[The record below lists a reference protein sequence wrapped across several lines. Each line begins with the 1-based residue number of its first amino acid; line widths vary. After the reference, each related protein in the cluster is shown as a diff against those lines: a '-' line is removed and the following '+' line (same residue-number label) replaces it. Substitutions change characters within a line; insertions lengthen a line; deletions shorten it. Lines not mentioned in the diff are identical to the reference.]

1 MSRITLEQAAQWCGG
16 TVAPQWKDQG
26 FLGASNDTRSLKSG
40 QLFVALKAARD
51 GNDYLDEAIRQGAG
65 AVLCSR
71 DTIGIPALRVDDSR
85 IALGR
90 IAAKERER
98 LGCQVVGITGSVG
111 KTTTKEMT
119 AAILEKKYVTGK
131 SLLNHNN
138 DLGLPMSILDLPGN
152 TQAAVLEMGM
162 NHFGEMSYLTSIAKP
177 DIAVICNIGT
187 MHIENLGSREGI
199 LKAKL
204 EILEGL
210 RPGGKLVLCGD
221 EPMLW
226 ALRDRLPVKPFY
238 FGLENPACD
247 LRGTEL
253 VHTPGGVCFTAS
265 CQGSRFQVR
274 MNIEGEHYAMDALAA
289 IAVGLL
295 MDVPAEDMREALA
308 AYENIDGRQNIF
320 EERDYTIIKDCYNA
334 GPESMKASLQV
345 LGNRKGRR
353 IAVLGD
359 MLELGV
365 SSQAEHYRV
374 GRLAALQADYI
385 LALGKNAERVVN
397 GAVTG
402 GMPQDHAMEFAAM
415 EDLVERLKR
424 LAKPGDVILF
434 KGSRGMKMERAM
446 EMFLRDEKET

>member
-16 TVAPQWKDQG
+16 TVSPQWKNQG
-26 FLGASNDTRSLKSG
+26 FLGACNDTRELKSG

-51 GNDYLDEAIRQGAG
+51 GNDYLEEAIKQGAG

-71 DTIGIPALRVDDSR
+71 ETTGIPALHVEDSR

-119 AAILEKKYVTGK
+119 AAILAKKYVTGK
-131 SLLNHNN
+131 SPVNHNN
-138 DLGLPMSILDLPGN
+138 DLGLPMSILALPGN

-226 ALRDRLPVKPFY
+226 SLKDRLPVKPFY
-238 FGLENPACD
+238 FGLENSKCD
-247 LRGTEL
+247 LRASDL
-253 VHTPGGVCFTAS
+253 VHTPGGVCFTATYGEKS
-265 CQGSRFQVR
+265 FRVQ
-274 MNIEGEHYAMDALAA
+274 MNVEGQHYVMDALAA
-289 IAVGLL
+289 IAVGFL
-295 MDVPAEDMREALA
+295 MEVTPTDMQEALA

-320 EERDYTIIKDCYNA
+320 EEKDYTIIKDCYNA

-345 LGNRKGRR
+345 LGNRKGRK

-374 GRLAALQADYI
+374 GRLAALQADYV

-402 GMPQDHAMEFAAM
+402 GMSQENAMEFDSM
-415 EDLVERLKR
+415 DDLVKTLKR

-434 KGSRGMKMERAM
+434 KGSRGMKMEKAL
-446 EMFLRDEKET
+446 EMFLKDEP

>member
-1 MSRITLEQAAQWCGG
+1 MSRITLEQAASWCGG
-16 TVAPQWKDQG
+16 TVAPQWKSQG
-26 FLGASNDTRSLKSG
+26 FLGASNDTRSIKSG

-51 GNDYLDEAIRQGAG
+51 GNDYLEEAMKQGAG
-65 AVLCSR
+65 AVLCNR
-71 DTIGIPALRVDDSR
+71 ETVGIPALWVEDSR

-98 LGCQVVGITGSVG
+98 LGCKVIGITGSVG

-119 AAILEKKYVTGK
+119 AAILAKKYVTGK
-131 SLLNHNN
+131 SPVNHNN
-138 DLGLPMSILDLPGN
+138 DLGLPMSILALPGN

-210 RPGGKLVLCGD
+210 RPGGRLVLCGD

-226 ALRDRLPVKPFY
+226 GLRDRLSVKPFY
-238 FGLENPACD
+238 FGLENPKCD
-247 LRGTEL
+247 LRAADL

-265 CQGSRFQVR
+265 YGGQSFRVQ
-274 MNIEGEHYAMDALAA
+274 MNVEGQHYVMDALAA
-289 IAVGLL
+289 MAAGFL
-295 MDVPAEDMREALA
+295 MEVTPEDMQEALA

-320 EERDYTIIKDCYNA
+320 EEKDYTIIKDCYNA

-345 LGNRKGRR
+345 LGNRKGRK

-402 GMPQDHAMEFAAM
+402 GMSQENAMEFDSM
-415 EDLVERLKR
+415 DNLVKTLKR

-434 KGSRGMKMERAM
+434 KGSRGMKMEKAL
-446 EMFLRDEKET
+446 EMFLKDEP